1 MLFIRVQALHRW
13 FRVTTKTV
21 FLFYST
27 CVFAQLSPAEFVVPR
42 TIDGAPDLQGMWTNN
57 TITPLQRDEHWGEK
71 LILTPEEALN
81 LERQVSEFSA
91 QQDEPSNPD
100 RTAPKKSKIDLED
113 SYNDFWFDDGTLV
126 AEYNG
131 EFRSSLIIDPT
142 NGRLP
147 QYNSQAEFRIEA
159 ASKRRESIGVYAG
172 PEARPL
178 AERCLLSFSS
188 SGGPPMLPIL
198 YNNHY
203 QIVQSPGYVVIHV
216 EMVHDT
222 RIIRIND
229 TPLPSNIRPWLG
241 DSLAH
246 WENNT
251 LVVETSNFHPLQHF
265 RNSSESFKIEE
276 RFTRVAKNRINYEF
290 TVSDPETWSNSWS
303 AEIPLN
309 TTQEKLYE
317 YACHEGNYSLPGVLA
332 GARRAEASHQ

>member
-57 TITPLQRDEHWGEK
+57 TITPLQRDEHLGEK

-126 AEYNG
+126 AKYNG

-147 QYNSQAEFRIEA
+147 QYSSQAEFRIEA
-159 ASKRRESIGVYAG
+159 ASKRRESIGAYAG
-172 PEARPL
+172 TEARPL

-229 TPLPSNIRPWLG
+229 TPLPSNIRPWL
-241 DSLAH
+241 
-246 WENNT
+246 
-251 LVVETSNFHPLQHF
+251 
-265 RNSSESFKIEE
+265 
-276 RFTRVAKNRINYEF
+276 
-290 TVSDPETWSNSWS
+290 
-303 AEIPLN
+303 
-309 TTQEKLYE
+309 
-317 YACHEGNYSLPGVLA
+317 
-332 GARRAEASHQ
+332 

>member
-126 AEYNG
+126 AKYNG

-159 ASKRRESIGVYAG
+159 ASKRRKSIGAYAG

>member
-13 FRVTTKTV
+13 FRVTTKAV

-159 ASKRRESIGVYAG
+159 ASKRRESIGAYAG

-265 RNSSESFKIEE
+265 RNSS
-276 RFTRVAKNRINYEF
+276 
-290 TVSDPETWSNSWS
+290 NSWS